1 MRHDRLM
8 VSIVELER
16 AVDDAFAVVGRPF
29 APWPDPNPE
38 RTASDDSYSR
48 LTNPARY
55 LILGARVDAWTAAL
69 SEFGLADVVPD
80 DGSTWV
86 EDEPRIDVARADRIV
101 PRNAGALS
109 LLAWR
114 TNLGDVPGAGIALGV
129 GNPVEPLGWFPDC
142 GCDACD
148 SGSDADL
155 EHIDAYVRG
164 VVTGRFRRLRKGK
177 QSITVVDPPGWMAR
191 GLRRFDRVDVILS
204 RPRRWRETS
213 GASWL

>member
-1 MRHDRLM
+1 M
-8 VSIVELER
+8 VSIAELER
-16 AVDDAFAVVGRPF
+16 AVDDAFTVVGRPF

-38 RTASDDSYSR
+38 GTAPDDAAYSR
-48 LTNPARY
+48 LSDPERY
-55 LILGARVDAWTAAL
+55 LILGARVDAWAAAL
-69 SEFGLADVVPD
+69 STFGLAEVVPD
-80 DGSTWV
+80 SGSVWV
-86 EDEPRIDVARADRIV
+86 ENEPPIGLARVDRIV
-101 PRNAGALS
+101 PRADDALS
-109 LLAWR
+109 LLVCR

-129 GNPVEPLGWFPDC
+129 GHPVEPLGWFPDC

-155 EHIDAYVRG
+155 EHLDAYVRG

-204 RPRRWRETS
+204 RPRRWSEVS